1 MAQQDGGEAPRK
13 TTTYKEFN
21 GMNSQDA
28 RYGVGNDEFFFLEN
42 IMRVA
47 DGRLHSVSGPSTIL
61 AVFPIA
67 TTGNFLL
74 LETADFILLE
84 TGFKIS
90 LE

>member
-1 MAQQDGGEAPRK
+1 MAQKDGGESRK

-28 RYGVGNDEFFFLEN
+28 RYGVEGNEFFFLEN

-61 AVFPIA
+61 AVFPVT
-67 TTGNFLL
+67 TTGDFLL
-74 LETADFILLE
+74 LETSDFLLLE
-84 TGFKIS
+84 TSDKLQ